1 MQINPTTSN
10 TVDLPPSQPSNPLF
24 KLVWLAVAV
33 LGAIALG
40 TIALHRG
47 ESINAV
53 WLVVA
58 AVCSYSIAYRYYS
71 LFIAKRVFELNP
83 RRVTPAHRLKD
94 GLDYVPTNKY
104 VLFGHHFAAIAGA
117 GPLVGPILA
126 AQMGYLPGT
135 LWLII
140 GVMFAGAVQDFTV
153 LFISTRRDGKSL
165 GEMAKEELGNFT
177 GIVVMLGALGVM
189 IIILAVLAL
198 VVVKALAHSPWGLF
212 TIAATIP
219 IALFMGIYMRYLRPG
234 KIMEVS
240 LIGFVLMMAAIV
252 FGGNV
257 AKDPAMAELFTL
269 SGTQLTWALM
279 IYGVVASVLPV
290 WLLLAPRDYLSTFL
304 KIGVIAGLALAI
316 VFTMPELKM
325 PAMTQFV
332 DGTGPV
338 FKGNMF
344 PFLFITIACGAISG
358 FHALV
363 SSGTTPKLVDNEMD
377 TRAIGYGGMLMESM
391 VGIMAMI
398 CATILEPGMYF
409 AINAPAALLGTT
421 PETAAAAVQK
431 LGFVITPEALTS
443 MASQVGETSIISRT
457 GGAPTFA
464 IGMAHILSN
473 IFSSPAMMGFWY
485 HFAIL
490 FEALF
495 ILTAVDAGTRAC
507 RFMVQDTIGIV
518 VPSVKNSH
526 NMGVHLLATLLA
538 VGAWGFFVYQGVIDP
553 LGGINSL
560 WPLFGIGN
568 QILAAMAL
576 TLGTAILFKMKKERY
591 AWVTILPTIF
601 LIITCLTAGWQKIFH
616 ENPAI
621 GFLAQANKYSTAI
634 AKGEILKPAKTLDEM
649 QTIVFSNYVDA
660 VLCGFFM
667 IVMVVMILATIK
679 VLMNALAADKPTVVE
694 AEAVYQDPVATSISA
709 SH

>member
-1 MQINPTTSN
+1 MQISPTKNSTQS
-10 TVDLPPSQPSNPLF
+10 TLAS
-24 KLVWLAVAV
+24 KLMWLVVAV
-33 LGAIALG
+33 VGAFALG
-40 TIALHRG
+40 TLALHRG

-53 WLVVA
+53 WLVIA
-58 AVCSYSIAYRYYS
+58 AVCVYSIAYRYYS
-71 LFIAKRVFELNP
+71 LFIAKKVFELNP

-94 GLDYVPTNKY
+94 GLDYVPTNKA

-135 LWLII
+135 LWLLV
-140 GVMFAGAVQDFTV
+140 GVVFAGAVQDFTV

-165 GEMAKEELGNFT
+165 GEMAKEELGSFA
-177 GIVVMLGALGVM
+177 GIIVMLGALGVM

-198 VVVKALAHSPWGLF
+198 VVVKALTNSPWGFF

-219 IALFMGIYMRYLRPG
+219 IALFMGVYMRYLRPG

-240 LIGFVLMMAAIV
+240 IIGFVLMMAAII
-252 FGGNV
+252 FGENI
-257 AKDPAMAELFTL
+257 AQSSLAPLFTL
-269 SGTQLTWALM
+269 DGKQLVWALV
-279 IYGVVASVLPV
+279 IYGFVASVLPV

-316 VFTMPELKM
+316 VFTMPDLKM
-325 PAMTQFV
+325 PAVTQFV

-338 FKGNMF
+338 FKGSLF

-363 SSGTTPKLVDNEMD
+363 SSGTTPKLVDNEVD
-377 TRAIGYGGMLMESM
+377 TRAIGYGAMLMESM
-391 VGIMAMI
+391 VGVMAMI
-398 CATILEPGMYF
+398 CATILDPGMYF

-431 LGFVITPEALTS
+431 LGFVITPEALTTL
-443 MASQVGETSIISRT
+443 AQQVGESSIISRT

-464 IGMAHILSN
+464 IGMAHILSS
-473 IFSSPAMMGFWY
+473 IIGSEAMMGFWY

-507 RFMVQDTIGIV
+507 RFMVQDTVGIV
-518 VPSVKNSH
+518 VPAFKNSH
-526 NMGVHLLATLLA
+526 NLVVNMLATLIA
-538 VGAWGFFVYQGVIDP
+538 VSAWGFFVYQGVVDP

-576 TLGTAILFKMKKERY
+576 TLGTAILFKMKKQQY
-591 AWVTILPTIF
+591 AWVTVLPTIF
-601 LIITCLTAGWQKIFH
+601 LVVTCMTAGWQKIFH

-621 GFLAQANKYSTAI
+621 GFLAQANKYSAAL
-634 AKGEILKPAKTLDEM
+634 AKGELIKPAKTMAEM
-649 QTIVFSNYVDA
+649 QTIVFSNQVNA

-667 IVMVVMILATIK
+667 IVLVVMIIASLRTLA
-679 VLMNALAADKPTVVE
+679 NALKSPTPTVVE
-694 AEAVYQDPVATSISA
+694 GEAVYKDPVPLSA
-709 SH
+709 NAPH